1 MAIGRPPKPTHLKI
15 LQGNPGRKPLPQNE
29 PEPKRAERTP
39 SVPTWLDDKAK
50 GIWKEHARILWA
62 AGLLTQ
68 IDREALAALCETTA
82 LYRTAV
88 DMIRVEGAVWTS
100 KETGYTQQ
108 SAWATVRGQ
117 ALNKMQS
124 LWSEFGMTPAAR
136 TRIQVEKPEKEED
149 DLAKLLKGRA
159 GNG

>member
-1 MAIGRPPKPTHLKI
+1 MTKPTPTKMRV
-15 LQGNPGRKPLPQNE
+15 LQGNPSGRPLPKNE
-29 PEPKRAERTP
+29 AKPKAADRTP
-39 SVPTWLDDKAK
+39 SVPTWLDDDARA
-50 GIWKEHARILWA
+50 IWKQHARDLWE

-88 DMIRVEGAVWTS
+88 DMIETDGAVWTS
-100 KETGYTQQ
+100 AETGYTQQ
-108 SAWATVRGQ
+108 SAWMTVRNQ
-117 ALNKMQS
+117 ALAKMQS
-124 LWSEFGMTPAAR
+124 LWTEFGMTPAAR

-149 DLAKLLKGRA
+149 ELVKLLKGRA